1 MLMVLLASVYLNGV
15 NIDGL
20 RSQTFEKCRSVKIDD
35 RGDVRLDCP
44 AYQVESQPTPAGAP
58 PPPLATAG
66 LATSITKHYWLVTEQ
81 NDGAAA
87 QYDVDVFVNSKWVR
101 KVKSGDGQMV
111 LEITK
116 YLAAGPNKLVF
127 AATKTI
133 EGGERKSASPTAYI
147 KAMVGEGEAGG
158 NNVMIDNLLLEVK
171 RTAAEI
177 ENINQEFTVNAR

>member
-116 YLAAGPNKLVF
+116 YLQPGVNKVIF
-127 AATKTI
+127 AAAKKLD
-133 EGGERKSASPTAYI
+133 GGRKSASPSAYI
-147 KAMVGEGEAGG
+147 KVIIGEGEAGG
-158 NNVMIDNLLLEVK
+158 NNVMIDNPLVELK
-171 RTAAEI
+171 RTAAEVD
-177 ENINQEFTVNAR
+177 NINEERTVNAR

>member
-116 YLAAGPNKLVF
+116 YLQPGANKVLF
-127 AATKTI
+127 AATKHL
-133 EGGERKSASPTAYI
+133 EAGRKSTAAGSYVKFI
-147 KAMVGEGEAGG
+147 VGEGEAGG
-158 NNVMIDNLLLEVK
+158 NNVMIDNPLIEMK
-171 RTAAEI
+171 RSAAETDNLN
-177 ENINQEFTVNAR
+177 EEFTIQGR

>member
-44 AYQVESQPTPAGAP
+44 AYQVESQPTP
-58 PPPLATAG
+58 LATAG

-111 LEITK
+111 L
-116 YLAAGPNKLVF
+116 
-127 AATKTI
+127 
-133 EGGERKSASPTAYI
+133 
-147 KAMVGEGEAGG
+147 
-158 NNVMIDNLLLEVK
+158 
-171 RTAAEI
+171 
-177 ENINQEFTVNAR
+177 